1 MISDWWLEMGSKINL
16 FRDLKI
22 WQLSHQAVLSIYE
35 LIKTIPKQEDFNIK
49 AQLIRAAVSIP
60 TNIAEGM
67 GRFSRKEFLQFL
79 NISRGSVEECKYLLL
94 LCYDLNYISKE
105 HFEKLSS
112 NYDLIGKKINSLINS
127 IKEKIK

>member
-1 MISDWWLEMGSKINL
+1 VISDWWLEMGSKINS
-16 FRDLKI
+16 FRDLEI

-105 HFEKLSS
+105 HFENLSS